1 MDGRVEFIGKNV
13 TVSEH
18 SDTSLRGVSGKIIG
32 ESRETITIE
41 NGGIQKMISKRP
53 GKFMFEN
60 GELVGNKIAYRSQ
73 DRIKKVKA

>member
-18 SDTSLRGVSGKIIG
+18 SDPSLRGVSGKIIG

-60 GELVGNKIAYRSQ
+60 GELVGDKIAYRSQ